1 MRKKMN
7 RLRQWRWLLTVIRV
21 DRFARFHSTSRHRS
35 RPLPAAVGLKFE
47 HDERR
52 LAGGEDQAALAEK
65 QVITGRRHPQG
76 EARVNEAT
84 GARLAVEAGGQPA
97 DVFGDA
103 LAGAGDRAGVSLK
116 WRSCDCRG
124 RGGAAAASSGLP

>member
-1 MRKKMN
+1 M
-7 RLRQWRWLLTVIRV
+7 IRV
-21 DRFARFHSTSRHRS
+21 DRCARLQSSSRHCS

-65 QVITGRRHPQG
+65 QVIIGRRHPQG

-84 GARLAVEAGGQPA
+84 GARLAVEAGGGSLRMSSATRWPGLVLEPA
-97 DVFGDA
+97 
-103 LAGAGDRAGVSLK
+103 SLK